1 VARTEELLSGLDR
14 LPDGRAAAL
23 ATETVEALVG
33 LYGEALARITDRLT
47 GAALAGLADDDLVGH
62 LLLAHGLHP
71 DPPEVRARR
80 ALRDLR
86 ADGTVSAADVLDL
99 TPTTARLRVRPAAP
113 ATGCGCGTG
122 GGTGTGTGTGDAV
135 PDPERAVR
143 DALAARAPEIEHVE
157 IEVEAAPETPAP
169 APAARPAAL
178 IPVDALFTRP
188 PARPDATAAGPRAGI
203 TAPAAPAGGGR

>member
-47 GAALAGLADDDLVGH
+47 AAPAQAAALTELAADDLVGH
-62 LLLAHGLHP
+62 LLLVHGLHP

-80 ALRDLR
+80 ALRDLQ
-86 ADGTVSAADVLDL
+86 ADGTVSAAEVLDL
-99 TPTTARLRVRPAAP
+99 TPGSARLRVRPAAP
-113 ATGCGCGTG
+113 AAACGSGCGTG
-122 GGTGTGTGTGDAV
+122 TGGGGTAPGGAAA
-135 PDPERAVR
+135 DPEGAVR

-157 IEVEAAPETPAP
+157 IEVEAAPEAA

-188 PARPDATAAGPRAGI
+188 PSP
-203 TAPAAPAGGGR
+203 APAGGGR